1 MAPDL
6 KRRLSLYNTAFGQKV
21 YSVSLSPDGKYLLT
35 YYWDNYSTKRSRT
48 WQELTEVKTGRMIH
62 PNVPTNARWMQRTT

>member
-1 MAPDL
+1 MKCTFEGDKDFENVPFHMAPDL

-35 YYWDNYSTKRSRT
+35 YYCDNYSTKRSRT
-48 WQELTEVKTGRMIH
+48 WQ
-62 PNVPTNARWMQRTT
+62 